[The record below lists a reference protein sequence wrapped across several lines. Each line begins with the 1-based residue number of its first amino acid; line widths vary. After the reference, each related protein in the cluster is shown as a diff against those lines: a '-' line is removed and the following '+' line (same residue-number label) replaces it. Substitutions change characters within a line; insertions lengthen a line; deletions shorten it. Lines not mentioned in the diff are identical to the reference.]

1 MYTCNFMQKISTSF
15 CLSFLGLVLLVS
27 GCAEPCVYPD
37 VRSGKIRLV
46 NAMVDVPKIT
56 VFINGKV
63 FKADY
68 DYSPLPSFGY
78 YTTMADGSPIFVG
91 DSLPIVVTSDAAG
104 KDTVMKQ
111 YVSLDLHLQTL
122 IVSGRRTRKQISDPD
137 TRVIIKTDDGE
148 GESDPNKT
156 LVSFVHAIPDLP
168 TIDVY
173 LSKVA
178 SGVPFTTL
186 SYGEFTKHE
195 ILPFNDGITVTE
207 AGNPSNVIFS
217 LPYGFVQEGFFLK
230 IVMRGATKPVDSE
243 PLAGPFVMNDLGA
256 NGYTIDF
263 ETSGIRFVNGMRDE
277 RLSLLVTNPN
287 EKIPRNNVPGQ
298 APVLDINPDSIG
310 KYFAVGTASFRNTYW
325 YFSKTQNG
333 NDTIYSFPHIIKK
346 NERWTVVAVAG
357 NLPTDI
363 SHLTLLDTMSF
374 AQGDSTRVR
383 VVNISPDHAT
393 IRFTLGGRTV
403 SMPIKAVEY
412 FTIPYGPHQITFFDG
427 TDSNTYT
434 LNVNQSGRPI
444 TVFILPDKA
453 GKSYPVSVSDE

>member
-1 MYTCNFMQKISTSF
+1 MQRISTSF
-15 CLSFLGLVLLVS
+15 YLFILAIIFFAS
-27 GCAEPCVYPD
+27 GCSEPCTYPD

-68 DYSPLPSFGY
+68 DYAPLPSFGY

-104 KDTVMKQ
+104 RDTVMKQ
-111 YVSLDLHLQTL
+111 FVSLDLHLQTL
-122 IVSGRRTRKQISDPD
+122 VVSGRLKRKQVSDPD
-137 TRVIIKTDDGE
+137 TRLIIRTDDEE
-148 GESDPNKT
+148 GEPIDTLT
-156 LVSFVHAIPDLP
+156 LVSFMHAIPDLR

-178 SGVPFTTL
+178 SGTPFATL
-186 SYGEFTKHE
+186 SYGEYTDHE

-217 LPYGFVQEGFFLK
+217 LPYGFVQDGFFLK
-230 IVMRGATKPVDSE
+230 IIMRGATKPVDSE

-263 ETSGIRFVNGMRDE
+263 ETTGIRFVNGMRNQQ
-277 RLSLLVTNPN
+277 LSLLATNPG
-287 EKIPRNNVPGQ
+287 ETIPRNNIPGQ

-310 KYFAVGTASFRNTYW
+310 KYFAVGTASFRDTYW
-325 YFSKTQNG
+325 YFSKTPNG

-346 NERWTVVAVAG
+346 NERWTMVAVAG
-357 NLPTDI
+357 KLPTDI
-363 SHLTLLDTMSF
+363 SHLTLIDTMSF
-374 AQGDSTRVR
+374 AQAGFTRVR
-383 VVNISPDHAT
+383 VVNISPDHT
-393 IRFTLGGRTV
+393 TVGFTLGGRTV
-403 SMPIKAVEY
+403 SMPIKGVEY
-412 FTIPYGPHQITFFDG
+412 FTVPYGPHQITFSDG
-427 TDSNTYT
+427 TTSNNYT

-444 TVFILPDKA
+444 TVFILPDKT
-453 GKSYPVSVSDE
+453 GNSYPVAVSDD